1 MAKVRAVGN
10 ALDETYAS
18 VAEYVKANPDFV
30 NVETD
35 APPTEE
41 EVKAGKVMTTH
52 TEAGEGHTLT
62 LVKEGARRRRQKT
75 RKSKKSRRST
85 RVSRKSRR

>member
-18 VAEYVKANPDFV
+18 VAEYVKSNPDFV

-52 TEAGEGHTLT
+52 TTAGEGHTLT
-62 LVKEGARRRRQKT
+62 LVKDGARRRQKT
-75 RKSKKSRRST
+75 RKT
-85 RVSRKSRR
+85 RKSRKTRKTSRR

>member
-1 MAKVRAVGN
+1 MPKVRAVGN

-35 APPTEE
+35 KPPTEE
-41 EVKAGKVMTTH
+41 EVKAGPVMTTH
-52 TEAGEGHTLT
+52 KTEGEGHTLT
-62 LVKEGARRRRQKT
+62 AVKEGARRRGTRKT
-75 RKSKKSRRST
+75 RRGRKVRRT
-85 RVSRKSRR
+85 RKSRR

>member
-1 MAKVRAVGN
+1 MTKVQAKGN
-10 ALDETYAS
+10 TLPETTYES
-18 VAEYVKANPDFV
+18 VAEYVAANPDFV

-52 TEAGEGHTLT
+52 TTAGEGHTLT
-62 LVKEGARRRRQKT
+62 AVAEGARRRNRKT
-75 RKSKKSRRST
+75 RRGKKSRRSA
-85 RVSRKSRR
+85 RKSRR

>member
-1 MAKVRAVGN
+1 MAKIRAVGN
-10 ALDETYAS
+10 ALNETYAS

-62 LVKEGARRRRQKT
+62 LVKEGARRRRKT
-75 RKSKKSRRST
+75 RGRKVRRT
-85 RVSRKSRR
+85 RASRKSRR